1 MADQKAFDAA
11 MGLLT
16 TLPEQGPDVLLKL
29 YGLYKQATLGDVQGK
44 RPGMLDFRGQ
54 AKYDAWAET
63 RGWTKD
69 QAIDA
74 YVACVDELVRAN
86 S

>member
-11 MGLLT
+11 MGVLT

-29 YGLYKQATLGDVQGK
+29 YGLYKQATLGDVQGR

-54 AKYDAWAET
+54 AKYDAWAEY
-63 RGWTKD
+63 RGRTKE
-69 QAIDA
+69 QAIEA
-74 YVACVDELVRAN
+74 YVAYVDELVNAN